1 MNHILIHIPYFPG
14 CPAYFSFNGGPAEQ
28 AHLHTGLELIWVTKG
43 KLKVTLSMLKSQD
56 THAQDYSLLPN
67 DLLLINHLEPHRIIP
82 LESDTQFIRVHLD
95 SLFLAKYFPDFY
107 NLYLDVRSF
116 RNSIDNQDSYDIIR
130 ILISQLFY
138 AIYTTHEQ
146 GHHECI
152 TLVRYLISYF
162 TSSTSPKEGDSF
174 LQKNNIVHQILNSVE
189 LDFKGKLTLN
199 EIAQARHYN
208 SSYLSDIFKRN
219 IGISFKTYL
228 EQIRIRHS
236 LYLLQTEHTSV
247 VDIALSSGFSDE
259 KSYYK
264 AIRQQF
270 GVTPLQLRK
279 QWKELIVMQAA
290 SSRTPADSRV
300 GTTNED
306 ILASYA
312 TKTIA
317 TEMLDV
323 NTLRIAVNKDVDS
336 EGAQLHPI
344 WSKMMNIGSANT
356 LLNQNMRDQI
366 SEMTED
372 IPIEFIRFEGI
383 FNQEM
388 DVLQKDKKGFKFNW
402 KFVNQVLDYLRD
414 IEVKPFICLSYM
426 PLPFASKST
435 SFFNYQGNTSPPKEM
450 SQWLSLV
457 QSFMM
462 SCINRYG
469 LEDVSTWCFQI
480 WTEFPV
486 NDIHWSGTLE
496 QYFELYR
503 QTALLIKGISPSI
516 KVGPAAENFHTHNQP
531 SEQLLEFCQSDEVP
545 IDFYCCNIYHNR
557 IDFLKWEEHTST
569 NPVDLQSIPF
579 QYESKNHTKQRLI
592 TTHQMLRAH
601 YGEAVQFIVTRWNLS
616 WDVTNPLHDTA
627 FMATFIIDNML
638 DESTEKASA
647 IGFLSA
653 SDILY
658 EWDMKNTPFYG
669 GTGLINTEGIKKS
682 AYYAFVF
689 LSKLGET
696 VIAKGK
702 HYIITRKGDNIQ
714 ILLYNPTYLNQ
725 LYGRGEQEEGD
736 IYDIFEGTSD
746 ICIDLQ
752 LNNLYGTYKCKQ
764 YSLNRD
770 HGSAYDEWVRMG
782 EYGDLNEEETNY
794 LKHISRPKLR
804 IKQVT
809 LQGQFQISVHVPVHG
824 IECFTLKKLYN

>member
-1 MNHILIHIPYFPG
+1 MNHTFTHIPYFPG
-14 CPAYFSFNGGPAEQ
+14 CPVYFSFNGNHAEQ
-28 AHLHTGLELIWVTKG
+28 FHQHTGLELIWVTKG
-43 KLKVTLSMLKSQD
+43 KLKATLSMISSQG
-56 THAQDYSLLPN
+56 AQDYNLQSN

-82 LESDTQFIRVHLD
+82 LASDTQFIQVHLD
-95 SLFLAKYFPDFY
+95 SLFIAKFLPDFY
-107 NLYLDVRSF
+107 NLYFDVRSF
-116 RNSIDNQDSYDIIR
+116 RNSTDNQSSYDIIR
-130 ILISQLFY
+130 ILVSQLFH
-138 AIYTTHEQ
+138 IYRTHEL
-146 GHHECI
+146 GHNEFF
-152 TLVRYLISYF
+152 TLVHYLTSHF
-162 TSSTSPKEGDSF
+162 TPSTFQKEGVPSI
-174 LQKNNIVHQILNSVE
+174 QKNNIVRQILNLVE

-199 EIAQARHYN
+199 EIAQEQHYN
-208 SSYLSDIFKRN
+208 SSYLSDIFRRN
-219 IGISFKTYL
+219 IGIPFKTYL
-228 EQIRIRHS
+228 EQMRIRYS
-236 LYLLQTEHTSV
+236 LYLLQTEHTSI

-279 QWKELIVMQAA
+279 QWKELIAIQ
-290 SSRTPADSRV
+290 ADSSKILSSSMV
-300 GTTNED
+300 GKINED
-306 ILASYA
+306 FLTSYA
-312 TKTIA
+312 AKTIA
-317 TEMLDV
+317 TEMLDE
-323 NTLRIAVNKDVDS
+323 NTLRISIDKDVDS
-336 EGAQLHPI
+336 AGTQLHTI
-344 WSKMMNIGSANT
+344 WNKMMNIGSANT

-366 SEMTED
+366 TEMTGD
-372 IPIEFIRFEGI
+372 IPIEYIRFEGI

-388 DVLQKDKKGFKFNW
+388 DVLQKDKKGFKYNW
-402 KFVNQVLDYLRD
+402 KFVNQVLDYLREID
-414 IEVKPFICLSYM
+414 VKPFICLSYM

-450 SQWLSLV
+450 GQWLSLV
-457 QSFMM
+457 QSFLTN
-462 SCINRYG
+462 CINRYG
-469 LEDVSTWCFQI
+469 LEQVSTWYFQI

-503 QTALLIKGISPSI
+503 QTALLIKDISPSLKI
-516 KVGPAAENFHTHNQP
+516 GPAAENFHTHDQP
-531 SEQLLEFCQSDEVP
+531 SERLLEFCQSHGVP

-557 IDFLKWEEHTST
+557 IDFLKWGEQSSA

-579 QYESKNHTKQRLI
+579 QYESKNHTKQRLVK
-592 TTHQMLRAH
+592 THQMLRRH
-601 YGEAVQFIVTRWNLS
+601 YGEEVQFMVTRWNLS
-616 WDVTNPLHDTA
+616 WDVTNSLHDTA

-638 DESTEKASA
+638 DESTENVSA

-689 LSKLGET
+689 LSKLGES

-725 LYGRGEQEEGD
+725 LYERGEQED
-736 IYDIFEGTSD
+736 RHIYNLFEETSD
-746 ICIDLQ
+746 ISVDLQ

-764 YSLNRD
+764 YSLNREY
-770 HGSAYDEWVRMG
+770 GSAYDEWVRMG
-782 EYGDLNEEETNY
+782 EYVDLNEEETDY

-804 IKQVT
+804 IKQMT
-809 LQGQFQISVHVPVHG
+809 LQGQFQISVHIPVHG

>member
-1 MNHILIHIPYFPG
+1 MNHTLTHIPYFPG
-14 CPAYFSFNGGPAEQ
+14 CPAYFSFNESYAEQ
-28 AHLHTGLELIWVTKG
+28 FHQHTGLEIIWVTQG
-43 KLKVTLSMLKSQD
+43 KLKATLSMISSQD
-56 THAQDYSLLPN
+56 AQDYNLQSN

-82 LESDTQFIRVHLD
+82 LASDTQFIQVHLD
-95 SLFLAKYFPDFY
+95 SVFIAKFFPDLY
-107 NLYLDVRSF
+107 NLYFDVRSF
-116 RNSIDNQDSYDIIR
+116 RNSIDNQSSYDIIR
-130 ILISQLFY
+130 ILVSQLFH
-138 AIYTTHEQ
+138 IYRTQELVHNEFF
-146 GHHECI
+146 
-152 TLVRYLISYF
+152 TLVRYLTSHF
-162 TSSTSPKEGDSF
+162 TPSTLLKEGDPST
-174 LQKNNIVHQILNSVE
+174 QNNNIVRQILNSVE

-199 EIAQARHYN
+199 EIAQAQHYN
-208 SSYLSDIFKRN
+208 SSYLSDIFRRN

-228 EQIRIRHS
+228 QQIRIRYS
-236 LYLLQTEHTSV
+236 LYLLQTQHISI

-279 QWKELIVMQAA
+279 QWKELITIQAN
-290 SSRTPADSRV
+290 SSNTSPSSIV
-300 GTTNED
+300 GTINED
-306 ILASYA
+306 FLTRYA
-312 TKTIA
+312 AKTIA
-317 TEMLDV
+317 TEMLDE
-323 NTLRIAVNKDVDS
+323 NTLRITIDKDVDS
-336 EGAQLHPI
+336 EGTQLHAI
-344 WSKMMNIGSANT
+344 WNKMMNIGSANT

-366 SEMTED
+366 TEMKED
-372 IPIEFIRFEGI
+372 IPIEYIRFEGI

-402 KFVNQVLDYLRD
+402 KFVNQALDYLLE
-414 IEVKPFICLSYM
+414 IEVKPFVCLSYM

-450 SQWLSLV
+450 GQWLSLV
-457 QSFMM
+457 QSFLTN
-462 SCINRYG
+462 CINRYG
-469 LEDVSTWCFQI
+469 LEQVSTWYFQI

-496 QYFELYR
+496 QYFELYK
-503 QTALLIKGISPSI
+503 QTALLIKNISPII
-516 KVGPAAENFHTHNQP
+516 KVGPAAENFHTQDQP
-531 SEQLLEFCQSDEVP
+531 SERLLKFCQSYGVP

-557 IDFLKWEEHTST
+557 IDFLKWGEQSST

-579 QYESKNHTKQRLI
+579 QYESKNHTKQRLMK
-592 TTHQMLRAH
+592 TYHMLRRY
-601 YGEAVQFIVTRWNLS
+601 YGEEIQFMVTRWNLS

-638 DESTEKASA
+638 DDAIEKASA

-658 EWDMKNTPFYG
+658 EWDMENKPFYG
-669 GTGLINTEGIKKS
+669 GTGLMNTDGIKKS

-725 LYGRGEQEEGD
+725 LYERGEQED
-736 IYDIFEGTSD
+736 RQIYNLFEETSD
-746 ICIDLQ
+746 ISVDLQ

-782 EYGDLNEEETNY
+782 EYVDLNEEETDY
-794 LKHISRPKLR
+794 LKHISRPNLQ
-804 IKQVT
+804 IKQMT
-809 LQGQFQISVHVPVHG
+809 LQGEFQISVHIPVHG
-824 IECFTLKKLYN
+824 IECLTLKKLYN

>member
-1 MNHILIHIPYFPG
+1 MNHTLTHIPYLLG
-14 CPAYFSFNGGPAEQ
+14 CPAYFSFNNISTEQ
-28 AHLHTGLELIWVTKG
+28 IHQHTGLELIWVTKG
-43 KLKVTLSMLKSQD
+43 KLKATLSMISSQD
-56 THAQDYSLLPN
+56 TQDYSLQTN

-82 LESDTQFIRVHLD
+82 LESDTQFIEVHLD
-95 SLFLAKYFPDFY
+95 SLFIARSCPDFY
-107 NLYLDVRSF
+107 NLYFDVRSF
-116 RNSIDNQDSYDIIR
+116 RNSIDNQNSYDIIR
-130 ILISQLFY
+130 TLISQLFH

-146 GHHECI
+146 GYNEVV
-152 TLVRYLISYF
+152 TLIRYLTSHF
-162 TSSTSPKEGDSF
+162 TSSS
-174 LQKNNIVHQILNSVE
+174 LQNNGVFPQPNNDIVHQMLNVVE
-189 LDFKGKLTLN
+189 LDYKGKLTLN
-199 EIAQARHYN
+199 EIAQAQHYN
-208 SSYLSDIFKRN
+208 SSYLSDIFRRN
-219 IGISFKTYL
+219 IGIPFKTYL
-228 EQIRIRHS
+228 EQIRIRYS
-236 LYLLQTEHTSV
+236 LYLLQSQHTSI

-279 QWKELIVMQAA
+279 QWKELIAIQVN
-290 SSRTPADSRV
+290 SSEPLSGSAV
-300 GTTNED
+300 GD
-306 ILASYA
+306 INMNALTSYA
-312 TKTIA
+312 AKTIA

-323 NTLRIAVNKDVDS
+323 NTLRMTVVKDIDS

-344 WSKMMNIGSANT
+344 WNKMMNIGSANT

-366 SEMTED
+366 KEMTED
-372 IPIEFIRFEGI
+372 IPIEYIRFEGI

-402 KFVNQVLDYLRD
+402 RFVNQVLDYLRE

-457 QSFMM
+457 QSFMTN
-462 SCINRYG
+462 CINRYG
-469 LEDVSTWCFQI
+469 LEQVSTWYFQI

-503 QTALLIKGISPSI
+503 QTSLLIKGISPSI
-516 KVGPAAENFHTHNQP
+516 KVGPAAENFHTHDQP
-531 SEQLLEFCQSDEVP
+531 SERLLEFCQSHEVP

-557 IDFLKWEEHTST
+557 IDFLKWREHTST

-579 QYESKNHTKQRLI
+579 QYEAKNHTKQRLMK
-592 TTHQMLRAH
+592 THQMLRKH
-601 YGEAVQFIVTRWNLS
+601 YGEEVQCVVTRWNLS

-638 DESTEKASA
+638 DESIQRVNA

-689 LSKLGET
+689 LSKLGGT
-696 VIAKGK
+696 VIAREKY
-702 HYIITRKGDNIQ
+702 YIITRKGDNIQ
-714 ILLYNPTYLNQ
+714 VLLYNHTYLNQ
-725 LYGRGEQEEGD
+725 LYERGEQEERQL
-736 IYDIFEGTSD
+736 YNLFEDTSD
-746 ICIDLQ
+746 ICVDLQ
-752 LNNLYGTYKCKQ
+752 LNNLFGTYKCKQ
-764 YSLNRD
+764 YSLNRE
-770 HGSAYDEWVRMG
+770 HGSAYDGWVRMG
-782 EYGDLNEEETNY
+782 EYIDLNEEETDY
-794 LKHISRPKLR
+794 LKHISRPKLQ

-809 LQGQFQISVHVPVHG
+809 LQGEFQISVDVPVHG
-824 IECFTLKKLYN
+824 IECLTLKKLYN